1 MDLKQDPSTFG
12 YMIQAA
18 LPLAAFLVFGLQ
30 KVHLS
35 PLHSMRYL
43 T

>member
-1 MDLKQDPSTFG
+1 MDLKQNLNVFA

-30 KVHLS
+30 KV
-35 PLHSMRYL
+35 PLQPIP
-43 T
+43 

>member
-1 MDLKQDPSTFG
+1 MDLKQNPSTFG

-30 KVHLS
+30 KVNSAPAALGS
-35 PLHSMRYL
+35 SR